1 MSVPGAAFADATPR
15 VVIVGA
21 GFGGLTAARTLRRT
35 PVQVTVVDRR
45 NHHLFQPLLYQVA
58 TAALSP
64 GDIAY
69 PIRSVLRRQSNTRV
83 LLADAE
89 RVDVSAREVVLTDGR
104 IGYDYLILATG
115 SRDSYFGHDDWR
127 AWAPGLKDLDDAL
140 EIRRRILLGF
150 EKAEREPD
158 GDRRR
163 ALLTFVLVGG
173 GPTGVELAGAI
184 AEISRHVL
192 ASDFRSIDPREARI
206 LLVEA
211 GPRIL
216 PAFPERLSA
225 VAERDLRRLGV
236 EVRTG
241 AAVTA
246 VGRGFLEF
254 AGQRLEAETVLWNAG
269 VTASTLVRSLGAPL
283 DRAGRVIVQPDLS
296 IPGHAEVF
304 VIGDAAAFLHQ
315 TGRPLPG
322 VAQPAIQQGRCAA
335 RNITRRLAGKSALPF
350 VYRDLGN
357 LAVLGRS
364 AAIAD
369 LGWLRFSGY
378 PAWLFWCFV
387 HIMKLVGFRNRF
399 IVFFEWAWSYFSW
412 QRGARLIT
420 GAPSD
425 AKR

>member
-1 MSVPGAAFADATPR
+1 MPR

-21 GFGGLTAARTLRRT
+21 GFGGLTATRALRRA
-35 PVQVTVVDRR
+35 PVAVTLVDRR

-69 PIRSVLRRQSNTRV
+69 PIRSILARQTNARV

-89 RVDVSAREVVLTDGR
+89 RVDPSAREVVLSDGR
-104 IGYDYLILATG
+104 IGYEYLILATG
-115 SRDSYFGHDDWR
+115 SRDSYFGHEEWR
-127 AWAPGLKDLDDAL
+127 AWAPGLKNLEDAL
-140 EIRRRILLGF
+140 EIRRRILLAF
-150 EKAEREPD
+150 EEAERVPD
-158 GDRRR
+158 VARRR

-192 ASDFRSIDPREARI
+192 ASDFRSIDPRDARI

-216 PAFPERLSA
+216 PSFPERLSA
-225 VAERDLRRLGV
+225 VAARDLRRLGV
-236 EVRTG
+236 EVRTA
-241 AAVTA
+241 AAVTE
-246 VGRGFLEF
+246 VGRGFVEL
-254 AGQRLEAETVLWNAG
+254 AGERLEAETVLWNAG
-269 VTASTLVRSLGAPL
+269 VTTSPLVRSLGAPS
-283 DRAGRVIVQPDLS
+283 DRAGRVLVEPDLS
-296 IPGHAEVF
+296 ILGHAEVF

-335 RNITRRLAGKSALPF
+335 RNIERRLAGKGALPF

-387 HIMKLVGFRNRF
+387 HLMKLVGFRNRL
-399 IVFFEWAWSYFSW
+399 IVFLEWAWSYFTW

-425 AKR
+425 TKR